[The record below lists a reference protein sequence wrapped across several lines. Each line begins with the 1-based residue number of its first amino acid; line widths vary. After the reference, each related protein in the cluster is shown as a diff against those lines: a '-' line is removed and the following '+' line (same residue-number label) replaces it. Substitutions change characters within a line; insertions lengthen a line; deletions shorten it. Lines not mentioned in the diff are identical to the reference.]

1 MAVDAKTSVP
11 KSDTLIFS
19 FPTPQILVIILNRP
33 TSLNA
38 IGTAGHWELHNTLE
52 WYDSQP
58 SLRCA
63 IITGRGRAFCAG
75 QDLKEWNTRNAES
88 TNPDRSSGIFPPS
101 GFAGVSRRTG
111 KKPIILAVNGIAFGG
126 GMEMVANADI
136 AVAGSRARFSL
147 PEVKRGVVA
156 IAGALPRLVRSVGR
170 ARAMDLSLTG
180 RVLTALEAERWGI
193 VSQIV
198 DDHDENEKDDPV
210 AITDHK
216 DIEKIVLKR
225 KLTQKALEIANEVAG
240 NSPDSIII
248 TKAGIGMGW
257 EGIGA
262 EEGSRLLVEQWGRKL
277 NEGENLREG
286 VRAFVEK
293 RVPRWRDSKL

>member
-1 MAVDAKTSVP
+1 
-11 KSDTLIFS
+11 
-19 FPTPQILVIILNRP
+19 
-33 TSLNA
+33 
-38 IGTAGHWELHNTLE
+38 
-52 WYDSQP
+52 
-58 SLRCA
+58 
-63 IITGRGRAFCAG
+63 
-75 QDLKEWNTRNAES
+75 
-88 TNPDRSSGIFPPS
+88 
-101 GFAGVSRRTG
+101 
-111 KKPIILAVNGIAFGG
+111 
-126 GMEMVANADI
+126 MVANADI